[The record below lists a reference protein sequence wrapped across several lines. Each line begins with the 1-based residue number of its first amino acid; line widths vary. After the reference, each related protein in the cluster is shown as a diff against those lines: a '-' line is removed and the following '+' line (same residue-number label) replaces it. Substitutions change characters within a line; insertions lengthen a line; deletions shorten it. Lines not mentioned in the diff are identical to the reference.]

1 MIKVTSPKNNKNN
14 IMKKLILSAV
24 IVLGSLSLYA
34 TNATT
39 TEAVQKTVTVQET
52 YTEVSVESVPQP
64 VTTALQTA
72 YPGAKLDKAFVN
84 EKKEYKLN
92 ISVGDQK
99 ATVYSDVNGNWLK
112 I

>member
-1 MIKVTSPKNNKNN
+1 
-14 IMKKLILSAV
+14 MKKLILSAV
-24 IVLGSLSLYA
+24 ILLGTMSIHANVLPVSEDA
-34 TNATT
+34 KTT
-39 TEAVQKTVTVQET
+39 VVIQSE
-52 YTEVSVESVPQP
+52 YTEVAVDAVPAA
-64 VTTALQTA
+64 VKTALQAA

-84 EKKEYKLN
+84 DKKEYKLE

>member
-1 MIKVTSPKNNKNN
+1 
-14 IMKKLILSAV
+14 MKKLILSAV
-24 IVLGSLSLYA
+24 ILLGTMSIQANILPVSEDIK
-34 TNATT
+34 TIV
-39 TEAVQKTVTVQET
+39 VQSE
-52 YTEVSVESVPQP
+52 YTEVTADAVPAA
-64 VTTALQTA
+64 VKTALQTA

-84 EKKEYKLN
+84 EKKEYKLE

>member
-1 MIKVTSPKNNKNN
+1 
-14 IMKKLILSAV
+14 MKKLALSVAV
-24 IVLGSLSLYA
+24 VLGCLSVSA
-34 TNATT
+34 NTVAFQEQIKIAVNVQ
-39 TEAVQKTVTVQET
+39 TE
-52 YTEVSVESVPQP
+52 YTEVAVDAVPAA
-64 VTTALQTA
+64 VKTALQTA

-84 EKKEYKLN
+84 DKKEYKLE

>member
-1 MIKVTSPKNNKNN
+1 
-14 IMKKLILSAV
+14 MKKLILSA
-24 IVLGSLSLYA
+24 IVVFGAMSIQANALPVSENTKA
-34 TNATT
+34 TVKIQS
-39 TEAVQKTVTVQET
+39 E
-52 YTEVSVESVPQP
+52 YTEVTVDAVPAA
-64 VTTALQTA
+64 VKTALQTA

-84 EKKEYKLN
+84 DKKEYKLE